1 MHVRGGLLN
10 GPRSRPADF
19 RGHVALGVEKA
30 HVELV
35 LFQHSGMGCAT
46 TKELEAGDRFFRF
59 PVGGRELSQRC
70 RKHAASLPSGQRSSF
85 MATSIFVFGSRIRV
99 SGLDL
104 WPLWIVW

>member
-59 PVGGRELSQRC
+59 PVGGARVESEMQKTC
-70 RKHAASLPSGQRSSF
+70 GQF
-85 MATSIFVFGSRIRV
+85 AKWTTVFLHGHFHICF
-99 SGLDL
+99 
-104 WPLWIVW
+104 WQ